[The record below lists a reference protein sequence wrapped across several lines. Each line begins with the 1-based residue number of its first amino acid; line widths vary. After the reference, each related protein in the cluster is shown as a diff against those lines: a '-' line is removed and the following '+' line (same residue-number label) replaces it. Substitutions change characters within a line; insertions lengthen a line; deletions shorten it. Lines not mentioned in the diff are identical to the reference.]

1 MSVVSLYPD
10 PDFNG
15 NPRNYIIDPKNSI
28 TTFILYN
35 DKERALLVR
44 SVLNDIDNY
53 VVFLYYKSKYSAFG
67 GNYFIV
73 EKTLYTTHDVKNSVN
88 YEPFIQPLFNGIA
101 LVHKSKLHYLDSY
114 NTLYWNSNNFFMYTN
129 SRDKTNSFY
138 YNNETLTSNLI
149 SDKSSDKQSDVII
162 DDSSNNDRPYVI
174 DLSKAQFSSDSRD
187 AISSGQVVT
196 TLQSA
201 PFKISPSGINE
212 CYEFYNEQ
220 RDKIKKLHEERT
232 DLNFQVLKCKV
243 NLDKL
248 NRQIQDR
255 YQNEVELLKEKKRQL
270 KEQYEKRKSIMN
282 TFTYSDTEK
291 VFLFIAILIDFFLI
305 VVNVMLYKEY

>member
-15 NPRNYIIDPKNSI
+15 NPRSYIIDPKQSI
-28 TTFILYN
+28 RTFILYN
-35 DKERALLVR
+35 DIRKALLVR
-44 SVLNDIDNY
+44 SVLNNIHNY

-67 GNYFIV
+67 GNYIIV

-88 YEPFIQPLFNGIA
+88 YERFIQPLFNGIA

-114 NTLYWNSNNFFMYTN
+114 NTLYWNSNNVFMYTN
-129 SRDKTNSFY
+129 SIDKTGDFY
-138 YNNETLTSNLI
+138 YNNETPTRNLI
-149 SDKSSDKQSDVII
+149 SDKQSDVII

-174 DLSKAQFSSDSRD
+174 DLSNAQLSTDSRD
-187 AISSGQVVT
+187 DISSGQVVT
-196 TLQSA
+196 TLQPA
-201 PFKISPSGINE
+201 PFQISPSGIDK

-220 RDKIKKLHEERT
+220 KDKIKKLDEERT
-232 DLNFQVLKCKV
+232 DLNFQVLKCTVDLQTLK
-243 NLDKL
+243 
-248 NRQIQDR
+248 RQIYDR
-255 YQNEVELLKEKKRQL
+255 YQNEVEVLKEKKRQL
-270 KEQYEKRKSIMN
+270 KEQYEKRKSIMD

-291 VFLFIAILIDFFLI
+291 VFLFIAILIDFVLI